1 MTPSPMNET
10 RDIVL
15 VDDHD
20 DTREVA
26 AEVLRMEGF
35 VVRDF
40 PSAELALEDVGR
52 VLPRA
57 VVSDLTLT
65 GIGGEDLA
73 RQLRGSERTRRIA
86 LVAIT
91 GHSSAAANRES
102 LWDRVLIK
110 PVDPFELARAVR
122 DLTG

>member
-1 MTPSPMNET
+1 MDEP

-52 VLPRA
+52 ALPRA
-57 VVSDLTLT
+57 VVSDLTLL
-65 GIGGEDLA
+65 GLGGEDLA
-73 RQLRGSERTRRIA
+73 RKLRGSERTRGIA
-86 LVAIT
+86 LVAMT
-91 GHSSAAANRES
+91 GHASAAANRES

-122 DLTG
+122 ELTG

>member
-1 MTPSPMNET
+1 MDQPL
-10 RDIVL
+10 DIVL

-40 PSAELALEDVGR
+40 PSAELALADVGR
-52 VLPRA
+52 TLPRA
-57 VVSDLTLT
+57 VISDLTLT
-65 GIGGEDLA
+65 GLGGEDLA
-73 RQLRGSERTRRIA
+73 RRLRGSERTRRIA

-91 GHSSAAANRES
+91 GHVSAAANAES

-110 PVDPFELARAVR
+110 PIDPFELARAVR
-122 DLTG
+122 ELTAASPA